1 MFRKIFC
8 LTFCISIAL
17 TTGNAVGQN
26 IGFLSKGPIA
36 YLTDADRALLKST
49 LLEALDNKAD
59 GETIKWSSPDSDSG
73 GAIQMRET
81 HEDYGTTC
89 RSIKTETKASDLSGG
104 GIYRLCKS
112 EDGSWRFAPVRR

>member
-26 IGFLSKGPIA
+26 IGCLTKGPIT
-36 YLTDADRALLKST
+36 YLTDVDRALLKTT
-49 LLEALDNKAD
+49 LIDALDNKAD
-59 GETIKWSSPDSDSG
+59 GETIEWSSPDSDSHG
-73 GAIQMRET
+73 TIQMRDT

-112 EDGSWRFAPVRR
+112 DDGSWRFAPVRR